1 MKKLQESVIMSNYI
15 IIILVKK
22 NSPNLS
28 ECRTSKAL
36 STIITTLKWRTL
48 TTNSNKVSKPL
59 KFGIRSATGT
69 SLQARS

>member
-1 MKKLQESVIMSNYI
+1 MKKLPESGIMNNYI

-48 TTNSNKVSKPL
+48 IKNSNKVNRILRS
-59 KFGIRSATGT
+59 GIK
-69 SLQARS
+69 